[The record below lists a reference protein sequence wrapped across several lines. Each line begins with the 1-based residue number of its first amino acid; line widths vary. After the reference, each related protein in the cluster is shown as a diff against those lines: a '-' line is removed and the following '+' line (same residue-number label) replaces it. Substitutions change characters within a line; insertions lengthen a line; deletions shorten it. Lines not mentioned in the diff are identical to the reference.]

1 MSSACSFCGIED
13 ESLEYLFISYP
24 IITTLWT
31 DLIYWCNNIN
41 IQIAS
46 LSDTDKIFGLWKR
59 KDDFLLLNHIV
70 IITRQY
76 FYYCRNNVLKP
87 SLNVLLSRIKSIY
100 QIESR
105 IAKSNN
111 KFAVLANKLGKYITY
126 MNQ

>member
-13 ESLEYLFISYP
+13 ESLEHLFISRP

-31 DLIYWCNNIN
+31 DLICWCNNIN

-70 IITRQY
+70 IITKQY
-76 FYYCRNNVLKP
+76 IYYCRNNVLKP

-100 QIESR
+100 QTEGR
-105 IAKSNN
+105 IAKSHN
-111 KFAVLANKLGKYITY
+111 KFAVHANKWGKYITY
-126 MNQ
+126 MHQ